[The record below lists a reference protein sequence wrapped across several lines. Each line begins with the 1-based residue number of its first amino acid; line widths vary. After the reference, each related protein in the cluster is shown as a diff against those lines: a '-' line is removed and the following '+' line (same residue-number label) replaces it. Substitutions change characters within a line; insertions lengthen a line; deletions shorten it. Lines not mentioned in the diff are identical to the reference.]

1 MSVGKS
7 QRELRVGD
15 LELRLGSLLAWCQ
28 ADKEGEAHPRI
39 VPGVFEGWGAG
50 QEGLLGAGSS
60 SWLRLTGA

>member
-7 QRELRVGD
+7 QGELRVGD
-15 LELRLGSLLAWCQ
+15 LELRLGSLLALCQ

-39 VPGVFEGWGAG
+39 VAGVFEGWGG

-60 SWLRLTGA
+60 SWLRVTGA